1 MTQAEPVESL
11 FSRAESAFL
20 AGDRRTCGILI
31 NQVLMRDFAYPR
43 AWRLLRRLTGSN
55 QRMKDFQLDFASK
68 YFPERLHLLPAGAK
82 DRQKAADKG
91 GAPTTPVEAPAPG
104 SLPLDRAP
112 ARAPEADMSA
122 STPPSA
128 PAQTGAPAPD
138 VLPVEETPAPGPEPD
153 RSAAPDPLPAPG
165 QSEAESLPA
174 DGWQRP
180 LAESGWPFSHHP
192 LAEPTQPGPAELAPD
207 SPPEN
212 DPEAPTRPLDE

>member
-20 AGDRRTCGILI
+20 AGDRRTSGILL

-55 QRMKDFQLDFASK
+55 QRMKDFQFDFASK
-68 YFPERLHLLPAGAK
+68 YFPERVNLLPAGAK
-82 DRQKAADKG
+82 DRQKAAEKG

-138 VLPVEETPAPGPEPD
+138 VLPVEETPAPENEPEQ
-153 RSAAPDPLPAPG
+153 SAPG

-174 DGWQRP
+174 GGWQPP

-192 LAEPTQPGPAELAPD
+192 LAEPSQPGPAAPAPD

-212 DPEAPTRPLDE
+212 DPEAPTRRLDV

>member
-20 AGDRRTCGILI
+20 AGDRRTSGILL

-55 QRMKDFQLDFASK
+55 QRMRDFQFDFASK
-68 YFPERLHLLPAGAK
+68 YFPERVHLLPAGAK
-82 DRQKAADKG
+82 DRQKDADQG
-91 GAPTTPVEAPAPG
+91 GASTPPAPG
-104 SLPLDRAP
+104 SLPPDRAP

-128 PAQTGAPAPD
+128 PAETGAPAPD
-138 VLPVEETPAPGPEPD
+138 VQPVEETPAPGPEPEQ
-153 RSAAPDPLPAPG
+153 SAPG

-174 DGWQRP
+174 DGWQAP
-180 LAESGWPFSHHP
+180 LAELGWPFSHHP
-192 LAEPTQPGPAELAPD
+192 LAEPSQPGPTAPAPD
-207 SPPEN
+207 SP
-212 DPEAPTRPLDE
+212 A